1 LHEIRR
7 FVGSLGSPLS
17 FDAYGI
23 LQIRIFLL
31 NEGLPPG
38 ARVGS
43 EAGISMRFHSIKLL
57 RERLRELVAEL
68 MGIIGRNVAQ
78 GRRNTHRRNVPL
90 ARSRTNGELV
100 GVL

>member
-31 NEGLPPG
+31 NAGLPPG
-38 ARVGS
+38 AKVGS

-57 RERLRELVAEL
+57 
-68 MGIIGRNVAQ
+68 
-78 GRRNTHRRNVPL
+78 
-90 ARSRTNGELV
+90 
-100 GVL
+100 